1 VGRIERGT
9 YLLTLPQVARR
20 IGFST
25 HTIKKWVKHH
35 LARFPQPLR
44 IGPHRLWRWRE
55 VDIERWIDGQASR
68 PHHKRVQGFM
78 SEARR

>member
-1 VGRIERGT
+1 MGRIERGT

-20 IGFST
+20 VGFST

-55 VDIERWIDGQASR
+55 VDIERWIDGQESR
-68 PHHKRVQGFM
+68 PHRKRMQGVM
-78 SEARR
+78 AGRS